1 LYYGFQSLIRLPDAI
16 PLSSLQRFPSGKIVR
31 NDVPGTC
38 RIKDI
43 EQKLLDF
50 SDAIDDIDGTDDPR
64 REVYS
69 GVRYARDPKIRAAV
83 KRRAEGKCEFCG
95 ELGFKC
101 VDGTRYLESHHIT
114 ALANDGADR
123 MTNVIALC
131 PRDHREAHFG
141 ERRTEIE
148 KEMINKV
155 KIAQNGNE
163 IPQLERTQ
171 GW

>member
-1 LYYGFQSLIRLPDAI
+1 
-16 PLSSLQRFPSGKIVR
+16 
-31 NDVPGTC
+31 
-38 RIKDI
+38 
-43 EQKLLDF
+43 
-50 SDAIDDIDGTDDPR
+50 
-64 REVYS
+64 
-69 GVRYARDPKIRAAV
+69 
-83 KRRAEGKCEFCG
+83 
-95 ELGFKC
+95 
-101 VDGTRYLESHHIT
+101 
-114 ALANDGADR
+114 

-155 KIAQNGNE
+155 KIAQNGE